1 MIRTW
6 GKWAVLLAGLF
17 VGCIFSAHVLPISKP
32 DTQAFRTVF
41 LESCAAPCLMGI
53 QPQFTTLTEALAILG
68 SHEWVREVKPEW
80 DLGLF
85 AQDAIVIWEWSGA
98 QPAII
103 DGSRPGSLIATAPLG
118 SRRHIVERINV
129 LTTLPMYDLQMALR
143 EEPTGYVRYVPAD
156 DVVLYGLRVGDE
168 TTPQTITLSTQ
179 IACPARL
186 MAYSRAA
193 ALVSISGQVSR
204 GRDIPPS
211 TLNSLCHS

>member
-1 MIRTW
+1 M
-6 GKWAVLLAGLF
+6 LAALF
-17 VGCIFSAHVLPISKP
+17 VGCIFSAHVLPTSKP

-103 DGSRPGSLIATAPLG
+103 D
-118 SRRHIVERINV
+118 ERINV

-186 MAYSRAA
+186 MAYSGAA